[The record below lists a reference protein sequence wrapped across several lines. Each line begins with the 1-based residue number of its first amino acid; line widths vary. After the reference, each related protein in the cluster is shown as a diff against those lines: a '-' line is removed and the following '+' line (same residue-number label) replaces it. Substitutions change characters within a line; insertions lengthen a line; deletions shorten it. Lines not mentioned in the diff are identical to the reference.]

1 MIFLKFFPRWRAPPV
16 RRSGTICRTGAWL
29 LTIELLVVENDK
41 RENDVIINFA
51 EQKLVNDAV
60 EEKQGLKQNKY
71 EACLALGKAMAD
83 RLKKDRN

>member
-1 MIFLKFFPRWRAPPV
+1 M
-16 RRSGTICRTGAWL
+16 
-29 LTIELLVVENDK
+29 VVENDK

-83 RLKKDRN
+83 RLKKDRD